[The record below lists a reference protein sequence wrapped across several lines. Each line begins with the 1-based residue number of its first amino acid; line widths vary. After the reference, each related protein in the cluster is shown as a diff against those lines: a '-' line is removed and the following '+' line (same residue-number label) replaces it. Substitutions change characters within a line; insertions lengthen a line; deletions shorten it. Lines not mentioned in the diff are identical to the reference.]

1 MKFCSLYYLAYLC
14 EKYCVMEFLYD
25 LFLKI
30 LGYTIIAAAV
40 YYPIGLLI
48 KFFKDLKDQF

>member
-1 MKFCSLYYLAYLC
+1 MD
-14 EKYCVMEFLYD
+14 FLYE
-25 LFLKI
+25 LFLKL

>member
-1 MKFCSLYYLAYLC
+1 
-14 EKYCVMEFLYD
+14 MEFLYD

-40 YYPIGLLI
+40 YYPIRLLI
-48 KFFKDLKDQF
+48 NFFKDLKDQF